1 MSKVRS
7 IKVKAG
13 KVNKRRV
20 LGNDPFRQGAALR
33 VIPPQRAAEHS
44 SISTPEKTV
53 PRTKPVTPL
62 APVVAAHDLSPQPPA
77 DPVAHAEVPSG
88 EWLSATEA
96 IPHQSAPLADEA
108 PLGRRAAVRQ
118 TFSALLQAAAVGIGL
133 SRNSESHTDLWGR
146 DARLVRQLAPL
157 AEFLYRRY
165 FRVRTRG
172 VEHIPNGPCILVS
185 NHAGA
190 VPLDGPLLHLALKF
204 ERPDLLPASW
214 LLEDQIFLTPL
225 FGTLANR
232 LGAVRANPDNALR
245 LLRSGRPIIVF
256 PEGTHGLSKSRK
268 EGYRLQRFGRGGYV
282 KIAAQAGVPIVPV
295 ATVGGNET
303 TPLLAALQFR
313 NTAFPYLPLT
323 LPPLPAQWTIAF
335 GEPLTVAAAKTRA
348 HDTAFVT
355 QTNLLVQHRIEAML
369 TDIQNS

>member
-1 MSKVRS
+1 
-7 IKVKAG
+7 VKRVT
-13 KVNKRRV
+13 KDKLKKRRV

-33 VIPPQRAAEHS
+33 VIPPQRAAAHS
-44 SISTPEKTV
+44 VIVTPERAV
-53 PRTKPVTPL
+53 PRTTPH
-62 APVVAAHDLSPQPPA
+62 VAATPALSAHALSPEPPA
-77 DPVAHAEVPSG
+77 DPVAHAHIPNG
-88 EWLSATEA
+88 QWLNATEA

-108 PLGRRAAVRQ
+108 PRGRRAAVRQ
-118 TFSALLQAAAVGIGL
+118 TLSALVQAAAVGIGL

-172 VEHIPNGPCILVS
+172 AEHIPKGPCILVS

-190 VPLDGPLLHLALKF
+190 IPLDGPLLHLALKF

-245 LLRSGRPIIVF
+245 LLSSGRPIIVF

-313 NTAFPYLPLT
+313 NTPFPYLPLT

-335 GEPLTVAAAKTRA
+335 GEPLTVAPSKGRGQ
-348 HDTAFVT
+348 DTALVT
-355 QTNLLVQHRIEAML
+355 QTNLLVQQRIEAML
-369 TDIQNS
+369 SDIQNQ